1 VRKSIGAESTYFK
14 DKSSEPELR
23 DALEEIVDIVWNR
36 IDQYQ
41 AEGRTLVLKVRYS
54 DFRTI
59 TRSRTVGQALSD
71 RATIA
76 QVGHALLDQILPA
89 EMGVRLLGLTLSGL
103 VEHNEIAQGTT
114 PQGQFTFD

>member
-1 VRKSIGAESTYFK
+1 
-14 DKSSEPELR
+14 
-23 DALEEIVDIVWNR
+23 
-36 IDQYQ
+36 
-41 AEGRTLVLKVRYS
+41 
-54 DFRTI
+54 
-59 TRSRTVGQALSD
+59 LSD

-89 EMGVRLLGLTLSGL
+89 ETGVRLLGLTLSGL

>member
-1 VRKSIGAESTYFK
+1 M
-14 DKSSEPELR
+14 R
-23 DALEEIVDIVWNR
+23 DALEEIVDIIWGR
-36 IDQYQ
+36 IERNQ
-41 AEGRTLVLKVRYS
+41 AQGRTLVLKARYS

-71 RATIA
+71 RASIA
-76 QVGHALLDQILPA
+76 QVAHVLLDQILPV

-103 VEHNEIAQGTT
+103 LGHDEMAHDAK